1 MKGYERGLFDTAI
14 HAENENA
21 PGFEKNANKVSGRH
35 SQKRG
40 GLMWVIYPAYRF
52 ESMFGTDRQFSQYID
67 TFVQSVIASEGR
79 IWLTLKHQH
88 IDLGTVEHGRSPCAS
103 GITIEN
109 CEKHCNRNRA
119 RQEPWGHTLFIS

>member
-52 ESMFGTDRQFSQYID
+52 ESMFGTDRTTNLNKQLQFSQYID

-88 IDLGTVEHGRSPCAS
+88 IDLGTVE
-103 GITIEN
+103 
-109 CEKHCNRNRA
+109 
-119 RQEPWGHTLFIS
+119 PWKVPVCLWHYN